1 MRAELKEMQAKLPA
15 QYEYA
20 HAIKDNPT
28 PIDEKIRIG
37 GAEENQGETAPRAF
51 LSILSEGDPKPFT
64 KGSGRLELAEAIA
77 DAKNPLTA
85 RVMVNRI
92 WQHHFGEGLVRTV
105 SNFGRMGEKPSHPEL
120 LDYLASRFIEN
131 DWSMKKLHREIML
144 SATYQLSSE
153 SNAANLALDG
163 DNRLLWRANRQR
175 LDAESMR
182 DTLLSAAGEL
192 DLTAGGK
199 PTPLEDIQNLRRSV
213 YGFVSRR
220 KLDGSLALFDFPNP
234 NLSAEKRTT
243 TATPLQQL
251 FFLNS
256 EFLTARAKA
265 LASRLVDTKTAEER
279 IQQAYRL
286 VFGREATAE
295 ELRLGRAYIAQ
306 SKDAWLSYSQV
317 LLSSNELVFVN

>member
-1 MRAELKEMQAKLPA
+1 
-15 QYEYA
+15 
-20 HAIKDNPT
+20 
-28 PIDEKIRIG
+28 
-37 GAEENQGETAPRAF
+37 
-51 LSILSEGDPKPFT
+51 
-64 KGSGRLELAEAIA
+64 
-77 DAKNPLTA
+77 
-85 RVMVNRI
+85 
-92 WQHHFGEGLVRTV
+92 
-105 SNFGRMGEKPSHPEL
+105 
-120 LDYLASRFIEN
+120 
-131 DWSMKKLHREIML
+131 
-144 SATYQLSSE
+144 
-153 SNAANLALDG
+153 
-163 DNRLLWRANRQR
+163 
-175 LDAESMR
+175 MR

-199 PTPLEDIQNLRRSV
+199 PTPLEDIQNRRRSV

-220 KLDGSLALFDFPNP
+220 KLDGALALFDFPNP
-234 NLSAEKRTT
+234 NISAERRTT

-265 LASRLVDTKTAEER
+265 LTSRLPDAKTVEER

-306 SKDAWLSYSQV
+306 SKDAWMSYAQV